1 MHLQLG
7 DITAIPVSS
16 EQMQK
21 GQSQLVKKASCFFLF
36 YFWNLFHQKLGN
48 AYDMAFSIN
57 SIMIPA
63 LQNYAFTQLGITLKN
78 KEDPAVEHYFDALQ
92 FGEETSGKDKA
103 EIYLAIKDALN
114 GLGIP
119 ELAISPSQDY
129 DETRFRIY
137 KDTLLQYFP
146 AGDETRVTVPEG
158 IKIIRSSAFRG
169 LQGITTLDLPDS
181 LEELKTCA
189 LGFMP
194 DLIEVNLSH
203 DLRYAGDFI
212 TMESKIEKE
221 LDGMLVIGGWLIKC
235 NVEDEVIRIPENV
248 VGICCDA
255 FDDAAKSA
263 KEIILPS
270 GLKEIKEETFNDFSE
285 LEKINLPEGLQC
297 IGAAAFSDCVSLKE
311 LVIPETVDT
320 IENGAFQGCES
331 LERVR
336 ISEAVT
342 EIGEC
347 TFVDCHALRELHL
360 PESLR
365 TIGADGINAFAGCS
379 SLQKIVFP
387 EHLEYIGECAFQD
400 CEALEEIVLPESVQ
414 KIGAMA
420 FAGCEKLKTVHL
432 PQREIEIGENAF
444 EGTLWEKDN

>member
-1 MHLQLG
+1 
-7 DITAIPVSS
+7 
-16 EQMQK
+16 
-21 GQSQLVKKASCFFLF
+21 
-36 YFWNLFHQKLGN
+36 
-48 AYDMAFSIN
+48 
-57 SIMIPA
+57 MIPA
-63 LQNYAFTQLGITLKN
+63 LQNYAFTQLGITLKS

-92 FGEETSGKDKA
+92 FGETVCNMNQADLYFARNEMLNGIGISELCVLPSGK
-103 EIYLAIKDALN
+103 
-114 GLGIP
+114 
-119 ELAISPSQDY
+119 Y
-129 DETRFRIY
+129 DESRFKVYR
-137 KDTLLQYFP
+137 
-146 AGDETRVTVPEG
+146 DELIKYMPSGNESRVSVPEG
-158 IKIIRSSAFRG
+158 IKTIAGGAFSKIE
-169 LQGITTLDLPDS
+169 GITVLDLPDS

-194 DLIEVNLSH
+194 DLVEVNLSH

-248 VGICCDA
+248 VGMCCDA
-255 FDDAAKSA
+255 FDDASKSA
-263 KEIILPS
+263 KEIILPP

-360 PESLR
+360 PENLR

-379 SLQKIVFP
+379 SLQKLVFP
-387 EHLEYIGECAFQD
+387 EHLAYIGECAFQD

-444 EGTLWEKDN
+444 EGTLWEEDN